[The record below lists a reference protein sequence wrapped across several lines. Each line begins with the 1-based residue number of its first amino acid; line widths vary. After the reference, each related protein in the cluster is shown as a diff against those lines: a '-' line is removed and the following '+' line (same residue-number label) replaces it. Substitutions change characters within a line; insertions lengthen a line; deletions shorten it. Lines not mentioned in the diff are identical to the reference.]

1 MPAPLVAITSEPLDA
16 TALAAAVSVDGAGLG
31 AVTTFVGLVRDHNVG
46 RRVLFLDYEA
56 YDTMAVSVM
65 QVILKEAAEHW
76 PGIRLG
82 MHHRTGR
89 VEIGEASIVIAAASA
104 HRTDAFAA
112 CRYAIERVK
121 QILPV
126 WKHEHFEGGDVW
138 LEGATVHPE
147 DADARQ
153 KAHGIACA

>member
-1 MPAPLVAITSEPLDA
+1 MSVPLVAITTAVLDA
-16 TALAAAVSVDGAGLG
+16 TALAHAVSADGPGLG

-46 RRVLFLDYEA
+46 RRVHFLEYEA
-56 YDTMAVSVM
+56 YDAMALGVM
-65 QVILKEAAEHW
+65 DVIRAEAAEHW

-82 MHHRTGR
+82 MHHRVGR
-89 VEIGEASIVIAAASA
+89 LEIGEASIVIAAASA

-138 LEGATVHPE
+138 LEGATVHPD
-147 DADARQ
+147 DAEARR
-153 KAHGIACA
+153 KAYAIACA